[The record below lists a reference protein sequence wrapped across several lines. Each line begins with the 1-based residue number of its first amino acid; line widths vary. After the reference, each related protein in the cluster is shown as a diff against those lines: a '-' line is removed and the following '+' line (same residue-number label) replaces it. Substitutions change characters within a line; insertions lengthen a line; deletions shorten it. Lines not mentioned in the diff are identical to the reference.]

1 MAKVNIGPRY
11 YRVTV
16 IIKPEGFNKILLE
29 GLFVYEKEAY
39 TLSEIK
45 KKCLEFLKS
54 RINFEKYSIDPD
66 QVRKD
71 IKLTSLP
78 CDFLLNAD
86 QK

>member
-1 MAKVNIGPRY
+1 MGKVNIGPRY
-11 YRVTV
+11 YRVTA
-16 IIKPEGFNKILLE
+16 IIKPKGFNKILLE

-45 KKCLEFLKS
+45 KKCWDFLKPQ
-54 RINFEKYSIDPD
+54 INFEKYDIDPE

-71 IKLTSLP
+71 IKLMSLP
-78 CDFLLNAD
+78 VDFLLNAD

>member
-1 MAKVNIGPRY
+1 MGKVNIGPRY

-16 IIKPEGFNKILLE
+16 LIKPEGFNKILLE
-29 GLFVYEKEAY
+29 GLFVYKKEAY
-39 TLSEIK
+39 TLSEIRR
-45 KKCLEFLKS
+45 KCWEFLKPQ
-54 RINFEKYSIDPD
+54 INFEEYNIDPE

-78 CDFLLNAD
+78 FDFLLNAD